1 MVGSFQCRKVCK
13 YSLPSSYYTLQR
25 CCWGYRNGRCKN
37 WGTGRCE
44 KGPKWA
50 MKERSINKRWL
61 FIPIKDEYSPLSLA
75 VQRLHLW
82 LLSCSNYWLAGAFEK
97 STIKPGIWKKNPNK
111 KQKTAARF
119 LPGTVID
126 EALRNNTATDAS
138 SPTVN
143 YGSRLPAY
151 CFHIFLLCAART
163 IVIDDYKN
171 MLASESLLNCSAW
184 PTQKLSFTCWDVPHR
199 ESTHKLFQQANEIS
213 MHTRIESTWAV
224 KYLNVFHKKK

>member
-61 FIPIKDEYSPLSLA
+61 FIPIKAEYSPLSLA

-97 STIKPGIWKKNPNK
+97 STIKPGIWKKKNK
-111 KQKTAARF
+111 T
-119 LPGTVID
+119 
-126 EALRNNTATDAS
+126 E
-138 SPTVN
+138 
-143 YGSRLPAY
+143 
-151 CFHIFLLCAART
+151 
-163 IVIDDYKN
+163 
-171 MLASESLLNCSAW
+171 NCSAFSPRDCNW
-184 PTQKLSFTCWDVPHR
+184 WGTTEQHSHWCVQSHSKLREQTTCL
-199 ESTHKLFQQANEIS
+199 LFS
-213 MHTRIESTWAV
+213 YFLAV
-224 KYLNVFHKKK
+224 CSKNNCYRWL